1 MIAMR
6 PAKEEELSDVARL
19 RDCGGDFVGC
29 ERHRFEKTEFWFP
42 AKVLGAAQ

>member
-19 RDCGGDFVGC
+19 RDRGGDLGGC
-29 ERHRFEKTEFWFP
+29 ERHGFKRTGFRFP
-42 AKVLGAAQ
+42 AKVLSAAQ